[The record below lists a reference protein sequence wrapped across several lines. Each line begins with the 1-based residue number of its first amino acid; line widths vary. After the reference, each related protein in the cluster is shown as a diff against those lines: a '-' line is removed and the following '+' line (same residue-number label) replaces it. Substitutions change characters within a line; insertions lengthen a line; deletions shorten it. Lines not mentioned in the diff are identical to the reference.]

1 MLIRINK
8 TQPMAKYL
16 YSFILLSVFTFGSC
30 QTMQELPIDYMLPAD
45 ISFPSELKRVAIVN
59 NISSTPD
66 NKLIPT
72 DNQKKPNEIS
82 RATVY
87 HDGNAATTTQSLAEA
102 IAKENY
108 FDEVIICDSAL
119 RAQDI
124 TPRESM
130 LSQEEVQDLTD
141 KLGVDFIISLEN
153 LQMKAV
159 RVIRHL
165 PEWACFQGTIDLKV
179 YPTVKIYLPSR
190 KGPMVTVNSK
200 DSIFWEELG
209 TTESYVRSHLA
220 GDSKMLDEASE
231 FAGIVPVKHILP
243 YWKTSKRYL
252 YTNGSVHMRDA
263 TIYAREKSWDK
274 AFNLWEQAYRQSK
287 KSPKLKMAAAHNIAV
302 YYEMQDSI
310 AEAETWA
317 IKAQEQARKVENIDE
332 KDQENLDFNR
342 IPNYVM
348 ITLYIE
354 ELKVRKDGLAKLNI
368 QMSRF
373 NDDF

>member
-1 MLIRINK
+1 
-8 TQPMAKYL
+8 MAKYL
-16 YSFILLSVFTFGSC
+16 YSFLLLSVFTFGSC

-45 ISFPSELKRVAIVN
+45 ISFPLELKRVAIVN
-59 NISSTPD
+59 NTSSTPD

-72 DNQKKPNEIS
+72 DEQKKPNEIS

-108 FDEVIICDSAL
+108 FDEVIICDSVL

-124 TPRESM
+124 TPRENM

-159 RVIRHL
+159 RVIRYL

-209 TTESYVRSHLA
+209 STESYVRSHLT

-243 YWKTSKRYL
+243 YWKTGKRYL
-252 YTNGSVHMRDA
+252 YTGGGVNMRDA
-263 TIYAREKSWDK
+263 TIHVREKSWDK
-274 AFNLWEQAYRQSK
+274 AFKLWEQTHQSTKSK
-287 KSPKLKMAAAHNIAV
+287 KLQMATAHNIAV

-310 AEAETWA
+310 VEAETWA
-317 IKAQEQARKVENIDE
+317 IKAQEMARKVEKIDA
-332 KDQENLDFNR
+332 KNQESLDFNR

-354 ELKVRKDGLAKLNI
+354 ELKVRKDGLAKLNM